1 MLPFIGRLP
10 VNSQILAITFLSKF
24 GVENSICPTTCKHFH
39 RVPFGTKVRDFLEPG
54 RSVEN
59 VQSMVWNKVSGRA
72 ECEMGLGR
80 FKSLFPLQCSRIAD
94 DAPYEAIV
102 LRMCVIPQA
111 LCEPVVEM
119 MFVR

>member
-1 MLPFIGRLP
+1 MKRRLVIAVMCVPIPPLFLDFPLRQMMLPFIGRLP

-24 GVENSICPTTCKHFH
+24 GVENSICPTTCKHFQ

-72 ECEMGLGR
+72 ECEMGVRGDTQ
-80 FKSLFPLQCSRIAD
+80 KPK
-94 DAPYEAIV
+94 
-102 LRMCVIPQA
+102 LRQ
-111 LCEPVVEM
+111 
-119 MFVR
+119 RTQ